1 MDMRLGM
8 FGVVLLLLVSA
19 GSAHAQQKPPSAT
32 AAQAV
37 TGEGVTGTLLRH
49 AQFPSRHVAAR
60 NVDVWLPPGYDEA
73 TATRYPVLYMHDG
86 QNVFDPSTSYTHVDW
101 GVDEA
106 MTRLIANGHARA
118 AIVVA
123 VWNTP
128 KRLQEY
134 MPRKAIS
141 GDTFIPTPGDP
152 PFPTSDIVADDYL
165 TFLVTELKPFIDA
178 QYRTLTGP
186 ADTSVM
192 GSSMGGLISAYA
204 VLEYP
209 DVFGGAGCV
218 STHWPIA
225 GGIVEGYLAQHLP
238 APGGNRFYFDYG
250 TEAIDA
256 QYEPY
261 QQRIDGVMR
270 ARGYRAGADLLSHR
284 YLGAAHN
291 EAAWRAR
298 IEVPLMFLLRP

>member
-1 MDMRLGM
+1 MGIRMGA
-8 FGVVLLLLVSA
+8 FGIALLMLVA
-19 GSAHAQQKPPSAT
+19 ATAHAQSKRAAAPG
-32 AAQAV
+32 AQAV

-60 NVDVWLPPGYDEA
+60 NVDVWLPPGYAEA
-73 TATRYPVLYMHDG
+73 GGTRYPVLYMHDG
-86 QNVFDPSTSYTHVDW
+86 QNVFDPSTSYTKVDW

-134 MPRKAIS
+134 MPRKAIE
-141 GDTFIPTPGDP
+141 GDTFVPTPGDP
-152 PFPTSDIVADDYL
+152 PFPTAEIVADEYL
-165 TFLVTELKPFIDA
+165 AFLATELKPFIDT
-178 QYRTLTGP
+178 QYRTLNGP
-186 ADTSVM
+186 KDTFVM

-209 DVFGGAGCV
+209 QVFGGAGCV

-225 GGIVEGYLAQHLP
+225 GGIVEDYLAEHLP

-256 QYEPY
+256 MYEPY
-261 QQRIDGVMR
+261 QQRIDALMR
-270 ARGYRAGADLLSHR
+270 TRGYRPGVDLLSHR
-284 YLGAAHN
+284 YLGATHN
-291 EAAWRAR
+291 EAAWRDR
-298 IEVPLMFLLRP
+298 IEVPLMFLLQP

>member
-1 MDMRLGM
+1 MGIRMGT
-8 FGVVLLLLVSA
+8 FGVALLMLVA
-19 GSAHAQQKPPSAT
+19 ATAHAQSKRPSAAP

-37 TGEGVTGTLLRH
+37 TGDGVSGTLLRH

-60 NVDVWLPPGYDEA
+60 NVDVWLPPGYTEA
-73 TATRYPVLYMHDG
+73 TGTRYPVLYMHDG
-86 QNVFDPSTSYTHVDW
+86 QNVFDPSTSYTNVDW

-134 MPRKAIS
+134 MPRKAIE
-141 GDTFIPTPGDP
+141 GDTFVPTPGDP
-152 PFPTSDIVADDYL
+152 PFPTAEIVADDYL
-165 TFLVTELKPFIDA
+165 AFLATELKPFIDA
-178 QYRTLTGP
+178 HYRTLTGP
-186 ADTSVM
+186 KDTFVM

-209 DVFGGAGCV
+209 QVFGGAGCV

-225 GGIVEGYLAQHLP
+225 GGIVEGYLAEHLP
-238 APGGNRFYFDYG
+238 APGSNRFYFDYG

-256 QYEPY
+256 MYEPY
-261 QQRIDGVMR
+261 QQRIDALMR
-270 ARGYRAGADLLSHR
+270 TRGYRPGVDLLSHR
-284 YLGAAHN
+284 YLGATHN
-291 EAAWRAR
+291 EAAWRDR
-298 IEVPLMFLLRP
+298 IEVPLMFLLQP

>member
-1 MDMRLGM
+1 MRLGM

-134 MPRKAIS
+134 MPRRAIT
-141 GDTFIPTPGDP
+141 GDTFVPTPGDP

-270 ARGYRAGADLLSHR
+270 ARGYRPGADLLSHR
-284 YLGAAHN
+284 YLGATHN

-298 IEVPLMFLLRP
+298 IEVPLMFLLLP

>member
-1 MDMRLGM
+1 MGIRMGT
-8 FGVVLLLLVSA
+8 FCVALLMLAAASA
-19 GSAHAQQKPPSAT
+19 QAQSKPASAH

-37 TGEGVTGTLLRH
+37 TGDGVTGTLLRH

-60 NVDVWLPPGYDEA
+60 NVDVWLPPGYAEA
-73 TATRYPVLYMHDG
+73 AGTRYPVLYMHDG
-86 QNVFDPSTSYTHVDW
+86 QNVFDPSTSYTKVDW

-134 MPRKAIS
+134 MPRKAIT
-141 GDTFIPTPGDP
+141 GETFIPTPGDA
-152 PFPTSDIVADDYL
+152 PFPAAEIVADDYL
-165 TFLVTELKPFIDA
+165 AFLATELKPFIDA
-178 QYRTLTGP
+178 HYRTLTGP
-186 ADTSVM
+186 EDTFVM

-209 DVFGGAGCV
+209 QVFGGAGCV

-225 GGIVEGYLAQHLP
+225 GGIVEGYLAEHLP
-238 APGGNRFYFDYG
+238 APDINRFYFDYG

-256 QYEPY
+256 MYEPY
-261 QQRIDGVMR
+261 QQRIDALMST
-270 ARGYRAGADLLSHR
+270 RGYRPGVDLLSHR
-284 YLGAAHN
+284 YLGATHN
-291 EAAWRAR
+291 ESAWRDR

>member
-1 MDMRLGM
+1 MGIRMGT
-8 FGVVLLLLVSA
+8 FCVALLMLAAASA
-19 GSAHAQQKPPSAT
+19 QAQSKPASAH

-37 TGEGVTGTLLRH
+37 TADGGTGTLLRH

-60 NVDVWLPPGYDEA
+60 NVDVWLPPGYAEA
-73 TATRYPVLYMHDG
+73 AGTRYPVLYMHDG
-86 QNVFDPSTSYTHVDW
+86 QNVFDPSTSYTKVDW

-134 MPRKAIS
+134 MPRKAIT
-141 GDTFIPTPGDP
+141 GETFIPTPGDA
-152 PFPTSDIVADDYL
+152 PFPAAEIVADDYL
-165 TFLVTELKPFIDA
+165 AFLATELKPFIDA
-178 QYRTLTGP
+178 HYRTLTGP
-186 ADTSVM
+186 EDTFVM

-209 DVFGGAGCV
+209 QVFGGAGCV

-225 GGIVEGYLAQHLP
+225 GGIVEGYLAEHLP
-238 APGGNRFYFDYG
+238 APDINRFYFDYG

-256 QYEPY
+256 MYEPY
-261 QQRIDGVMR
+261 QQRIDALMR
-270 ARGYRAGADLLSHR
+270 TRGYRPGVDLLSHR
-284 YLGAAHN
+284 YLGATHN
-291 EAAWRAR
+291 ESAWRDR

>member
-19 GSAHAQQKPPSAT
+19 GSAHAQQKPPSAS

>member
-134 MPRKAIS
+134 MPRRAIT
-141 GDTFIPTPGDP
+141 GDTFVPTPGDP

-270 ARGYRAGADLLSHR
+270 ARGYRPGADLLSHR
-284 YLGAAHN
+284 YLGATHN

-298 IEVPLMFLLRP
+298 IEVPLMFLLLP

>member
-1 MDMRLGM
+1 MDMRMGT
-8 FGVVLLLLVSA
+8 FGVALLLFVSA
-19 GSAHAQQKPPSAT
+19 STAHAQQKQPSVP

-49 AQFPSRHVAAR
+49 AQFPSRRVAAR

-73 TATRYPVLYMHDG
+73 SDTRYPVLYMHDG

-134 MPRKAIS
+134 MPRRAIT
-141 GDTFIPTPGDP
+141 GETFVPTPGDP

-165 TFLVTELKPFIDA
+165 AFLVTELKPFIDA

-261 QQRIDGVMR
+261 QQRIDGMMR
-270 ARGYRAGADLLSHR
+270 ARGYRPGADLLSHR
-284 YLGAAHN
+284 YLGATHN
-291 EAAWRAR
+291 EAAWRDR

>member
-1 MDMRLGM
+1 MGICLGRI
-8 FGVVLLLLVSA
+8 GIALLLLAASFI
-19 GSAHAQQKPPSAT
+19 AQAQERAASIA

-60 NVDVWLPPGYDEA
+60 NVDVWLPPGYTEA
-73 TATRYPVLYMHDG
+73 DGARYPVLYMHDG
-86 QNVFDPSTSYTHVDW
+86 QNVFDPSTSYTRVDW

-118 AIVVA
+118 AFVVA

-134 MPRKAIS
+134 MPRKAIH
-141 GDTFIPTPGDP
+141 GETFIPTPGDP
-152 PFPTSDIVADDYL
+152 PFPTAEIIADDYL
-165 TFLVTELKPFIDA
+165 AFLVTELKPFIDA

-186 ADTSVM
+186 ADTFVM

-209 DVFGGAGCV
+209 QVFGGAGCV

-256 QYEPY
+256 MYEPY
-261 QQRIDGVMR
+261 QQRVDSVMR
-270 ARGYRAGADLLSHR
+270 ARGYRPGTDLLSHR
-284 YLGAAHN
+284 YLGATHN
-291 EAAWRAR
+291 EAAWRDR
-298 IEVPLMFLLRP
+298 IEVPLGFLLRP

>member
-1 MDMRLGM
+1 MGIRMGTFRIA
-8 FGVVLLLLVSA
+8 LLVLVAASA
-19 GSAHAQQKPPSAT
+19 QAQSKPASAH

-37 TGEGVTGTLLRH
+37 TGDGVTGTLLRH

-60 NVDVWLPPGYDEA
+60 NVDVWLPPGYTEA
-73 TATRYPVLYMHDG
+73 SGTRYPVLYMHDG
-86 QNVFDPSTSYTHVDW
+86 QNVFDPSTSYTKVDW

-134 MPRKAIS
+134 MPRKAIT
-141 GDTFIPTPGDP
+141 GDTFIPTLGDP
-152 PFPTSDIVADDYL
+152 PFPTAEIVADDYL
-165 TFLVTELKPFIDA
+165 AFLATELKPFIDA
-178 QYRTLTGP
+178 HYRTLTGP
-186 ADTSVM
+186 KDTFVM

-209 DVFGGAGCV
+209 NVFGGAGCV

-225 GGIVEGYLAQHLP
+225 GGIVEGYLAEHLP
-238 APGGNRFYFDYG
+238 APGSHRFYFDYG

-256 QYEPY
+256 MYEPY
-261 QQRIDGVMR
+261 QRRVDTMMR
-270 ARGYRAGADLLSHR
+270 ARGYRPGVDLLSHR
-284 YLGAAHN
+284 YLGATHN
-291 EAAWRAR
+291 EAAWRDR